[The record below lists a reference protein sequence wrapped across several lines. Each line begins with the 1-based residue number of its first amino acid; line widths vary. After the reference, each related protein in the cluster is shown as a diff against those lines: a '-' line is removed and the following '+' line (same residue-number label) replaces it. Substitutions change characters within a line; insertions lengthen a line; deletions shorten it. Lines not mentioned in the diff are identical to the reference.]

1 MLAHSMVR
9 SFGWGCCHPVAA
21 VRLFSIAGL
30 VVSLLAAPAIAQDVR
45 QWSDASG
52 KFKIKAKFKGEVDG
66 VVTLEKEDG
75 EEIEIDLKKLSA
87 TDQRLISVLKKDGG
101 GDNPFKKKDDDPFKS
116 KSKTGKSKSGS
127 ASTKKPSKEPDP
139 EPEPE
144 SSIDI
149 PDSPR
154 NIEVTWGGAETLAAV
169 GISEWGVKFEEF
181 EPAVD
186 GKRKNVPLPPKT
198 DFFEKLSGISIN
210 RSAKKAAALFTIDRP
225 GGPGPVTRAVMC
237 DLVSGK
243 AGTVAQAEGNWVPL
257 ALHDDGQ
264 QIVVRS
270 NAFGSGKNNQLE
282 VWVLRGARVAKLAT
296 MHPFKSVGEREQ
308 DIVWAAFVDENSIAL
323 CSSGGRV
330 AVLSYP
336 DFEPRWF
343 VDGQGGAVPALSP
356 DHKLIAFATEDG
368 VGVVDIVKQEI
379 VAVKNA
385 PEKMHWPHFAF
396 SPTGKKLGVVAHQQV
411 YCWNVETGA
420 LENEIPANNSHFG
433 DGISFPDDKYLLAG
447 NHLLL
452 DLENQLQFW
461 DYTGQEQAAV
471 RGDLTF
477 FAVTDGQKPGLL
489 MNGKLPHPPALDAL
503 DKALKSGDLFIF
515 KEGSKVKL
523 NLDAITDAGAR
534 DRATKA
540 FTTRLT
546 AMKVT
551 IDPSADVEI
560 IAAVSG
566 PKSREVRY
574 HGFGLGG
581 GGTYNVQEWICS
593 YSFNYQGKPVWSSGI
608 GTNVPGFVSLKQ
620 GETMEAHLR
629 ANEKPAYGIF
639 ENPRLPKFIQKPAE
653 GNNSFSQAALGTS
666 RVSTAGFR

>member
-1 MLAHSMVR
+1 M
-9 SFGWGCCHPVAA
+9 
-21 VRLFSIAGL
+21 
-30 VVSLLAAPAIAQDVR
+30 LLAPRCLRAVLPLILACLIAVPAFAQELR

-52 KFKIKAKFKGEVDG
+52 KFKIKAKFKGETDG

-75 EEIEIDLKKLSA
+75 EELEIELKKLSP

-101 GDNPFKKKDDDPFKS
+101 GDSPFKKKDDDPFKS
-116 KSKTGKSKSGS
+116 KSKTGKSGTTSG
-127 ASTKKPSKEPDP
+127 STKKSTKEP

-144 SSIDI
+144 PTIEI

-154 NIEVTWGGAETLAAV
+154 AIEVTWGGAETLAAV
-169 GISEWGVKFEEF
+169 GVTEWGVKLEEF
-181 EPAVD
+181 ESVVE
-186 GKRKNVPLPPKT
+186 GKRKNVPLPPKN
-198 DFFEKLSGISIN
+198 DFFEKLSGVVIN
-210 RSAKKAAALFTIDRP
+210 HSAKKAAVLLSKERP
-225 GGPGPVTRAVMC
+225 SAVTRAAMC
-237 DLVSGK
+237 DLLTGK
-243 AGTVAQAEGNWVPL
+243 VGTIAQAEGNWVPL

-270 NAFGSGKNNQLE
+270 SGFGSGKNNQLE
-282 VWVLRGARVAKLAT
+282 AWVLRGGRVAKIAT
-296 MHPFKSVGEREQ
+296 LVPFKAVGERDQ
-308 DIVWAAFVDENSIAL
+308 DINWAAFVDENSLAM

-330 AVLSYP
+330 TLFSYP
-336 DFEPRWF
+336 EFEPRWYI
-343 VDGQGGAVPALSP
+343 DAKGGTVPALSP
-356 DHKLIAFATEDG
+356 DRKLIAFGTDDG
-368 VGVVDIVKQEI
+368 VGVIDIAKQEV
-379 VAVKNA
+379 VATKPA
-385 PEKMHWPHFAF
+385 PEKMNWPQFAF
-396 SPTGKKLGVVAHQQV
+396 SPSGKKLGVVAHDQV
-411 YCWNVETGA
+411 YCWNTETGA
-420 LENEIPANNSHFG
+420 LENEVPANGTHLG
-433 DGISFPDDKYLLAG
+433 GGISFPDDKYLLAG

-461 DYTGQEQAAV
+461 DYSGQEHTVV
-471 RGDLTF
+471 RGELTF

-489 MNGKLPHPPALDAL
+489 MNGKLPHPPALDTL
-503 DKALKSGDLFIF
+503 DKALKAGDLFIF

-523 NLDAITDAGAR
+523 NLDAITDAAAR
-534 DRATKA
+534 DRAIKV
-540 FTTRLT
+540 FTTRLA

-574 HGFGLGG
+574 HGFGRGG
-581 GGTYNVQEWICS
+581 GGTFNVQEWICS

-639 ENPRLPKFIQKPAE
+639 ENPRLPKFIQKP
-653 GNNSFSQAALGTS
+653 GDSNNPLNRAALGTS